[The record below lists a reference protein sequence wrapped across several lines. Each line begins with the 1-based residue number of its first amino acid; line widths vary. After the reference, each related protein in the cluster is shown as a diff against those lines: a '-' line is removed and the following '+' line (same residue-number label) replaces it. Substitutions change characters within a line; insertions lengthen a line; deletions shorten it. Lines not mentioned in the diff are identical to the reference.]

1 MQLPLLVDRSIR
13 GRDRLRQH
21 LAAEDVFRLG
31 GVAAAIQIFLD
42 ALHVE
47 QIDDVAQDR
56 IHGGGAYPDGAA
68 IV

>member
-13 GRDRLRQH
+13 RCDRLGEH
-21 LAAEDVFRLG
+21 LAAEDVFRFR
-31 GVAAAIQIFLD
+31 GVAAAIEIFLD